1 MMMAV
6 VGTPE
11 AAGMSSA
18 SMLVMVQAS
27 MFFATNA
34 SSDGA

>member
-1 MMMAV
+1 MAV

-18 SMLVMVQAS
+18 SMFVIVQAS
-27 MFFATNA
+27 MFLATNA
-34 SSDGA
+34 SSEGA

>member
-1 MMMAV
+1 MMV

-18 SMLVMVQAS
+18 SMFVMAQAS
-27 MFFATNA
+27 MFLATNA